1 MLGMGIIMKPNSIK
15 ENNKKLMLW
24 YKQPAEKWQQALPL
38 GNGHMGVM
46 VYGGIN
52 TERIELTENTCY
64 SGEASDYNN
73 QEGAAQAVP
82 EIRKALFKH
91 DYKTAGELC
100 EKITGKRLNYG
111 TNLPFGN
118 LLIDFENCSGKI
130 SDYGRELQLENA
142 LSIVSY
148 KAGGVQY
155 SRELF
160 VSHPQKLAIM
170 RLSSGEQGKLSFTA
184 AVDGAENPFSV
195 HTEGSDLVLDGHAF
209 ENTHSDGKTGVS
221 IHGRL
226 RVIAEKGTSSVGGNS
241 ISVSGA
247 DSAVIFLAIGT
258 DFVEKDIR
266 NACKNRIDAASG
278 TAYQFLRAE
287 HIKEHQ
293 SLFKRVELEIDC
305 EAGTDVPTDRRL
317 GKVKEGGED
326 PALTALMFQ
335 YGRYLLMSSSREDS
349 PLPAHLQGIW
359 NDNVAC
365 GMGWTC
371 DMHLD
376 INTEMNYWPS
386 EVTNLSECNVP
397 LFKWIEERLV
407 PSGQRT
413 AQVTYGLE
421 GWTAHVVS
429 NAWGYTAPGWA
440 TSWGIHVTGGLWVA
454 THLWEHYLYTE
465 DREFLRNKLYP
476 VYREA
481 LKFFLKYVVKDPE
494 SGYYLSGP
502 SMSPENSFMHDW
514 NNPVECSN
522 SMGTV
527 CDTVMIREL
536 FTSFISTCELLGI
549 NDELLEETKERLDK
563 LPPFK
568 IGSRGQLQEW
578 FYDYDEPDPHHRHT
592 SHLLSVFPY
601 WQVSPETTPEL
612 AQAAKASIRRRT
624 TPAWRW
630 EDSGWSRALLL
641 LYSARLLQPEET
653 YRHILAFQ
661 RGLTNDN
668 LLSFCLPG
676 AGAETNVYEM
686 DGTTG
691 LCSGVAEALLQS
703 HNNIINILPALPE
716 KWGTGYVKGL
726 RARGGYTVGIGWRG
740 NVLESV
746 ELVAQK
752 NTVCTIK
759 YKDRKAEIPVVKGER
774 YLLDGKLKVM
784 AG

>member
-1 MLGMGIIMKPNSIK
+1 MNLNSIRG
-15 ENNKKLMLW
+15 NNKKLTLW
-24 YKQPAEKWQQALPL
+24 YKQPAVQWQQALPL
-38 GNGHMGVM
+38 GNGHMGAM
-46 VYGGIN
+46 IYGGIN

-64 SGEASDYNN
+64 SGEASGRNN

-100 EKITGKRLNYG
+100 EKIIGRRLNYG

-118 LLIDFENCSGKI
+118 LLIDFENCSDGI
-130 SDYGRELQLENA
+130 SGYSRELQLDNA
-142 LSIVSY
+142 LSAVSY
-148 KAGGVQY
+148 KAGEVQY

-160 VSHPQKLAIM
+160 VSHPHKLAVM
-170 RLSSGEQGKLSFTA
+170 RLSSSASGKLSFTA
-184 AVDGAENPFSV
+184 SIDGAKNPFSV
-195 HTEGSDLVLDGHAF
+195 HAEGRDLVLEGNAF
-209 ENTHSDGKTGVS
+209 ENIHSDGKTGVA

-226 RVIAEKGTSSVGGNS
+226 RVIAGKGTSAVVGNS
-241 ISVSGA
+241 ICVSGA
-247 DSAVIFLAIGT
+247 DSALILLAIGT
-258 DFVEKDIR
+258 DFAEKDIR
-266 NACKNRIDAASG
+266 NACKDRIDAASG
-278 TAYQFLRAE
+278 IAYETLKDE
-287 HIKEHQ
+287 HMKDHR
-293 SLFKRVELEIDC
+293 SLFGRVELEFEDEC
-305 EAGTDVPTDRRL
+305 GAGEDMPTDQRL
-317 GKVKEGGED
+317 DRVKKGGED

-335 YGRYLLMSSSREDS
+335 YGRYLLMSSSRDDS
-349 PLPAHLQGIW
+349 ALPAHLQGIW

-365 GMGWTC
+365 SMGWTC

-376 INTEMNYWPS
+376 VNTEMNYWPS

-440 TSWGIHVTGGLWVA
+440 ASWGINVTGGLWVA
-454 THLWEHYLYTE
+454 THLWEHYLYTG
-465 DREFLRNKLYP
+465 DREFLCNKLYP

-481 LKFFLKYVVKDPE
+481 VKFFLKYLEKDPG

-502 SMSPENSFMHDW
+502 SMSPENSFVHDW

-536 FTSFISTCELLGI
+536 FTSFISTCQLLGI
-549 NDELLEETKERLDK
+549 NDELLGEAKEKLGK

-568 IGSRGQLQEW
+568 IGARGQLQEW
-578 FYDYDEPDPHHRHT
+578 FYDYDEPDAHHRHT
-592 SHLLSVFPY
+592 SHLLSVYPY
-601 WQVSPETTPEL
+601 WQISPETTPEL
-612 AQAAKASIRRRT
+612 AQAAKVSIRRRT

-630 EDSGWSRALLL
+630 EDTGWARALLI
-641 LYSARLLQPEET
+641 LYSARLLEAENT

-668 LLSFCLPG
+668 LLSFCPPG
-676 AGAETNVYEM
+676 AGAETDVYEM

-691 LCSGVAEALLQS
+691 LCSGIAEALLQS
-703 HNNIINILPALPE
+703 HNNLINILPALPE

-726 RARGGYTVGIGWRG
+726 RARGGYTVGIVWRD
-740 NVLESV
+740 NELESI
-746 ELVAQK
+746 ELEARK
-752 NTVCTIK
+752 DTVCTIK
-759 YKDRKAEIPVVKGER
+759 YKGRKVDIPVVKGER
-774 YLLDGKLKVM
+774 YLLDRKLKVITI
-784 AG
+784 

>member
-1 MLGMGIIMKPNSIK
+1 MNTDSIPK
-15 ENNKKLMLW
+15 NNEKLRLW
-24 YKQPAEKWQQALPL
+24 YKQPAVKWQQALPL

-118 LLIDFENCSGKI
+118 LMIEFENYSGEI
-130 SDYGRELQLENA
+130 SDYSRELQLDNA
-142 LSIVSY
+142 VSLVSY
-148 KAGGVQY
+148 RAGEVQY

-160 VSHPQKLAIM
+160 VSHPHKLAVM
-170 RLSSGEQGKLSFTA
+170 RLSSGVSGKMSFK
-184 AVDGAENPFSV
+184 VSIDGSKNPFSV
-195 HTEGSDLVLDGHAF
+195 DTDDRDIIMNGHAY
-209 ENTHSDGKTGVS
+209 EHIHSDGKTGVD

-226 RVIAEKGTSSVGGNS
+226 RVIADKGTSAVRNNS
-241 ISVSGA
+241 ICVSET
-247 DSAVIFLAIGT
+247 DSAVIILAIGT

-266 NACKNRIDAASG
+266 NLCKARIDAVSG
-278 TAYQFLRAE
+278 TAYEILRGG

-293 SLFKRVELEIDC
+293 SLFKRVELEINC
-305 EAGTDVPTDRRL
+305 EPREHMPTDIRL
-317 GKVKEGGED
+317 DEVKKGVED
-326 PALTALMFQ
+326 PALIALMFQ
-335 YGRYLLMSSSREDS
+335 YGRYLLMASSREDS

-359 NDNVAC
+359 NDNIAC
-365 GMGWTC
+365 SMGWTC

-376 INTEMNYWPS
+376 VNTEMNYWPA

-413 AQVTYGLE
+413 AKITYGLE

-440 TSWGIHVTGGLWVA
+440 TSWGINVTGGLWVA

-476 VYREA
+476 IYREA
-481 LKFFLKYVVKDPE
+481 LKFFLKYLKKDPQ

-502 SMSPENSFMHDW
+502 SMSPENSFIHDW
-514 NNPVECSN
+514 KNPVECSN

-536 FTSFISTCELLGI
+536 FTSFISTCEILGI
-549 NDELLEETKERLDK
+549 NDELHRETKEKLEK

-578 FYDYDEPDPHHRHT
+578 FYDYDEPDAHHRHT
-592 SHLLSVFPY
+592 SHLLSVYPY
-601 WQVSPETTPEL
+601 WQISPDTTPGL
-612 AQAAKASIRRRT
+612 AQAAKVSIRRRT

-630 EDSGWSRALLL
+630 EDTGWARALLI
-641 LYSARLLQPEET
+641 LYSARLLEAENT
-653 YRHILAFQ
+653 YQHILAFQ

-668 LLSFCLPG
+668 LLSFCPPG

-691 LCSGVAEALLQS
+691 LCSGIAEALLQS
-703 HNNIINILPALPE
+703 HNDVINILPALPY
-716 KWGTGYVKGL
+716 KWETGYVKGL
-726 RARGGYTVGIGWRG
+726 RARGGYTVGIGWRA
-740 NVLESV
+740 NELESI
-746 ELVAQK
+746 ELEARK
-752 NTVCTIK
+752 DTVCTIK
-759 YKDRKAEIPVVKGER
+759 YKDTKIEIPVLKGER
-774 YLLDGKLKVM
+774 YLLDKSLKVM
-784 AG
+784 TR

>member
-1 MLGMGIIMKPNSIK
+1 MNLNSIRG
-15 ENNKKLMLW
+15 NNKKLTLW
-24 YKQPAEKWQQALPL
+24 YKQPAVKWQQALPL
-38 GNGHMGVM
+38 GNGHMGAM
-46 VYGGIN
+46 IYGGIN

-64 SGEASDYNN
+64 SGEASGRNN

-100 EKITGKRLNYG
+100 EKIIGRRLNYG

-118 LLIDFENCSGKI
+118 LLIDFENCSDEI
-130 SDYGRELQLENA
+130 SGYSRELQLDNA
-142 LSIVSY
+142 LSAVSY
-148 KAGGVQY
+148 KAGEVQY

-160 VSHPQKLAIM
+160 VSHPHKLAVM
-170 RLSSGEQGKLSFTA
+170 RLSSSASGKLSFTA
-184 AVDGAENPFSV
+184 SIDGAKNPFSV
-195 HTEGSDLVLDGHAF
+195 HAEGRDLVLEGNAF
-209 ENTHSDGKTGVS
+209 ENIHSDGKTGVA

-226 RVIAEKGTSSVGGNS
+226 RIIAGKGTLAVVGNS
-241 ISVSGA
+241 IYVSGA
-247 DSAVIFLAIGT
+247 DSALILLAIGT
-258 DFVEKDIR
+258 DFAEKDIR
-266 NACKNRIDAASG
+266 NACKDRIDAASG
-278 TAYQFLRAE
+278 IAYETLKDE
-287 HIKEHQ
+287 HIKDHR
-293 SLFKRVELEIDC
+293 SLFGRVELEFEDEC
-305 EAGTDVPTDRRL
+305 GAGEDMPTDQRL
-317 GKVKEGGED
+317 DRVKKGGED
-326 PALTALMFQ
+326 PSLTALMFQ

-349 PLPAHLQGIW
+349 ALPAHLQGIW

-365 GMGWTC
+365 SMGWTC

-376 INTEMNYWPS
+376 VNTEMNYWPS

-397 LFKWIEERLV
+397 LFKWIEESLV

-440 TSWGIHVTGGLWVA
+440 ASWGINVTGGLWVA
-454 THLWEHYLYTE
+454 THLWEHYLYTG
-465 DREFLRNKLYP
+465 DREFLCNKLYP

-481 LKFFLKYVVKDPE
+481 VKFFLKYLEKDPG

-502 SMSPENSFMHDW
+502 SMSPENSFVHDW

-536 FTSFISTCELLGI
+536 FTSFNSTCQLLGI
-549 NDELLEETKERLDK
+549 NDELLGEAKEKLGK

-568 IGSRGQLQEW
+568 IGARGQLQEW
-578 FYDYDEPDPHHRHT
+578 FYDYDEPDAHHRHT
-592 SHLLSVFPY
+592 SHLLSVYPY
-601 WQVSPETTPEL
+601 WQISPETTPEL
-612 AQAAKASIRRRT
+612 AQAAKVSIRRRT

-630 EDSGWSRALLL
+630 EDTGWARALLI
-641 LYSARLLQPEET
+641 LYSARLLEAENT

-668 LLSFCLPG
+668 LLSFCPPG
-676 AGAETNVYEM
+676 AGAETDVYEM

-691 LCSGVAEALLQS
+691 LCSGIAEALLQS
-703 HNNIINILPALPE
+703 HNNLINILPALPE

-726 RARGGYTVGIGWRG
+726 RARGGYTVGIVWRD
-740 NVLESV
+740 NELESI
-746 ELVAQK
+746 ELEARK
-752 NTVCTIK
+752 DTVCTIK
-759 YKDRKAEIPVVKGER
+759 YKGRKVDIPVVKGER
-774 YLLDGKLKVM
+774 YLLNRKLKVITI
-784 AG
+784 

>member
-1 MLGMGIIMKPNSIK
+1 MNLNSIQEK
-15 ENNKKLMLW
+15 SKKLTLW
-24 YKQPAEKWQQALPL
+24 YKQPAVKWQQALPL
-38 GNGHMGVM
+38 GNGHTGVM
-46 VYGGIN
+46 VYGGIKL
-52 TERIELTENTCY
+52 ERIELTENTCY

-100 EKITGKRLNYG
+100 ERIIGRRLNYG

-118 LLIDFENCSGKI
+118 LVIDFGHPADQI
-130 SDYGRELQLENA
+130 SDYRRELQLDNA

-148 KAGGVQY
+148 KADEVQY

-160 VSHPQKLAIM
+160 VSHPEKVVVM
-170 RLSSGEQGKLSFTA
+170 RLFSSVPGKLSFSA
-184 AVDGAENPFSV
+184 AIDGAENSHHV
-195 HTEGSDLVLDGHAF
+195 HTDDNDLVLDGHAY
-209 ENTHSDGKTGVS
+209 ENIHSDGKAGVAV
-221 IHGRL
+221 HGRL
-226 RVIAEKGTSSVGGNS
+226 RVMTEKGTSTARGNS
-241 ISVSGA
+241 IIVSGA
-247 DSAVIFLAIGT
+247 DSAVVLLAIGT
-258 DFVEKDIR
+258 DFIEKDIR
-266 NACKNRIDAASG
+266 AVCKARIDAASG
-278 TAYQFLRAE
+278 IAYEVLRDQ
-287 HIKEHQ
+287 HKRDHQ
-293 SLFKRVELEIDC
+293 SLFKRVDLEFEC
-305 EAGTDVPTDRRL
+305 ESREDMPTDQRL
-317 GKVKEGGED
+317 EEVKKGGED

-335 YGRYLLMSSSREDS
+335 YGRYLLLSSSREDS

-359 NDNVAC
+359 NDNIAC
-365 GMGWTC
+365 SMGWTC

-376 INTEMNYWPS
+376 VNTEMNYWPS

-440 TSWGIHVTGGLWVA
+440 TSWGINVTGGLWVA

-465 DREFLRNKLYP
+465 DREFLRNMLYP

-481 LKFFLKYVVKDPE
+481 LKFFLKYLEKDPE

-514 NNPVECSN
+514 ENPVECSN

-536 FTSFISTCELLGI
+536 FTSFISTCEILGI
-549 NDELLEETKERLDK
+549 HDELYSETKEKLEK

-592 SHLLSVFPY
+592 AHLLSVFPY

-612 AQAAKASIRRRT
+612 AMAAKVSIRRRT
-624 TPAWRW
+624 TPSWRW
-630 EDSGWSRALLL
+630 EDTGWARAMLI
-641 LYSARLLQPEET
+641 LYSARLLEPEET
-653 YRHILAFQ
+653 YQHILAFQ

-668 LLSFCLPG
+668 LLSFCPPG

-691 LCSGVAEALLQS
+691 LCSGIAESLLQS
-703 HNNIINILPALPE
+703 HNNIISILPALPE

-726 RARGGYTVGIGWRG
+726 KARGGFTVGISWKDK
-740 NVLESV
+740 
-746 ELVAQK
+746 ELVSIELEARK
-752 NTVCTIK
+752 DTICTLK
-759 YKDRKAEIPVVKGER
+759 YKGKKINLPLLKGER
-774 YLLDGKLKVM
+774 YLLDRSFKVM
-784 AG
+784 TR

>member
-1 MLGMGIIMKPNSIK
+1 MNLNSIR
-15 ENNKKLMLW
+15 ENNKKLTLW
-24 YKQPAEKWQQALPL
+24 YKQPAVKWQQALPL
-38 GNGHMGVM
+38 GNGHMGAM
-46 VYGGIN
+46 VHGGIN

-64 SGEASDYNN
+64 SGEASGRNN

-100 EKITGKRLNYG
+100 EKITGRRLNYG

-118 LLIDFENCSGKI
+118 LLIDFENCSDGI
-130 SDYGRELQLENA
+130 SGYSRELQLNNA
-142 LSIVSY
+142 LSVVNY
-148 KAGGVQY
+148 KAGEVQY

-160 VSHPQKLAIM
+160 VSHPRKLAVM
-170 RLSSGEQGKLSFTA
+170 RLSSSIPGKLSFTA
-184 AVDGAENPFSV
+184 SIDGAGNPFSI
-195 HTEGSDLVLDGHAF
+195 HAEGSDLVLDGNAF
-209 ENTHSDGKTGVS
+209 EYIHSDGKTGVA

-226 RVIAEKGTSSVGGNS
+226 RVVAEEGISTVVENS

-247 DSAVIFLAIGT
+247 GSALILLAIGT
-258 DFVEKDIR
+258 DFAEKDIR
-266 NACKNRIDAASG
+266 NACKDRIDAASEI
-278 TAYQFLRAE
+278 AYETLKDE
-287 HIKEHQ
+287 HIKDHR
-293 SLFKRVELEIDC
+293 SLFGRVVLEF
-305 EAGTDVPTDRRL
+305 
-317 GKVKEGGED
+317 EGECG
-326 PALTALMFQ
+326 LW
-335 YGRYLLMSSSREDS
+335 EDS
-349 PLPAHLQGIW
+349 ALPAHLQGIW

-365 GMGWTC
+365 SMGWTC

-440 TSWGIHVTGGLWVA
+440 ASWGINVTGGLWVA
-454 THLWEHYLYTE
+454 THLWEHYLYTG
-465 DREFLRNKLYP
+465 DREFLCNRLYP

-481 LKFFLKYVVKDPE
+481 VKFFLKYLEKDPG

-502 SMSPENSFMHDW
+502 SMSPENSFVHDW

-536 FTSFISTCELLGI
+536 FTSFISTCQLLGI
-549 NDELLEETKERLDK
+549 NDELLGETKEKLGK

-568 IGSRGQLQEW
+568 IGARGQLQEW
-578 FYDYDEPDPHHRHT
+578 FYDYDEPDAHHRHT
-592 SHLLSVFPY
+592 SHLLSVYPC
-601 WQVSPETTPEL
+601 WQISPETTPEL
-612 AQAAKASIRRRT
+612 AQAAKVSIRRRT

-630 EDSGWSRALLL
+630 EDTGWARALLI
-641 LYSARLLQPEET
+641 LYSARLLEAENT

-668 LLSFCLPG
+668 LLSFCPPG
-676 AGAETNVYEM
+676 AGAETDVYEM

-691 LCSGVAEALLQS
+691 LCSGIAEALLQS
-703 HNNIINILPALPE
+703 HNNLINILPALPE

-726 RARGGYTVGIGWRG
+726 RARGGYTVGIVWRD
-740 NVLESV
+740 NELESI
-746 ELVAQK
+746 ELEARK
-752 NTVCTIK
+752 DTVCTIK
-759 YKDRKAEIPVVKGER
+759 YKDRKVDIPVVKGER
-774 YLLDGKLKVM
+774 YLLDRSLKVIP
-784 AG
+784 G